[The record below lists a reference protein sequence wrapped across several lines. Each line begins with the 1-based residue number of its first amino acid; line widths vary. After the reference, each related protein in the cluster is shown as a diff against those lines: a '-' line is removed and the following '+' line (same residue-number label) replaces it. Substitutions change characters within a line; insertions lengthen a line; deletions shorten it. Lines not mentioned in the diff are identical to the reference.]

1 MKSFIKLRF
10 VSVAL
15 FALVAI
21 NVHAYEL
28 IEGVLENSK
37 IYPGTVHKFSVSIPA
52 DYDASYDAAL
62 FVGLDG
68 VMCDAP
74 GVFDNLIA
82 EGSMPMTIGV
92 YLIPGVIK
100 DENGEVLRYNR
111 SNEFDAT
118 DARFAEFLETELLPA
133 VKSMT
138 TPDGK
143 AINISDNPQLHA
155 IYGLSSGGIAAFNAA
170 WHRPDL
176 FGKVFMG
183 CATLVPMR
191 GGHNLQAI
199 VRKHEP
205 KPIKIMLQD
214 TFHDTWNPLFGSWYE
229 ANVLMAS
236 ALEFAGYDVKT
247 DWVEGGHSPAR
258 ACEIFPDVMRWLWS
272 SADSSRTTSNNLLA
286 PMLIKGEDW
295 EEYRGEKVTL
305 SPGAGMHRAVYP
317 DGTIVASCGDEKTNF
332 LNQSI
337 INKQGEEENLQR
349 FYWLHTYD
357 NTALEVGGMAFDG
370 DGNLWAVTN
379 AGIQICD
386 QNGRVRGILSLPNGI
401 EVEKTGISILQGKDE
416 GVSQVIL
423 ITPNGKSLFKRNFI
437 LRYPQQGVRPASQG
451 QG

>member
-1 MKSFIKLRF
+1 MNICFKIVFAALLSLVYVNVSGYTLLDGKLE
-10 VSVAL
+10 SS
-15 FALVAI
+15 
-21 NVHAYEL
+21 E
-28 IEGVLENSK
+28 
-37 IYPGTVHKFSVSIPA
+37 IYPGTVHSFNVSVP
-52 DYDASYDAAL
+52 DNYDAQADAAL

-68 VMCDAP
+68 IMCDAP
-74 GVFDNLIA
+74 TVFDNLIA
-82 EGSMPMTIGV
+82 EGVMPVTIGV

-118 DARFAEFLETELLPA
+118 DGRFAKFLEEELIPA
-133 VKSMT
+133 VKKMIL
-138 TPDGK
+138 PDGK
-143 AINISDNPQLHA
+143 SIRITDNPKMRA

-191 GGHNLQAI
+191 GGHSLQAI

-229 ANVLMAS
+229 ANLLMAS

-258 ACEIFPDVMRWLWS
+258 ACEIFPQVMRWLWNPV
-272 SADSSRTTSNNLLA
+272 DSSRVTENNLLS
-286 PMLIKGEDW
+286 PMLIKGNDW
-295 EEYRGEKVTL
+295 EKTDNRKVKL
-305 SPGAGMHRAVYP
+305 SFGADMRHAIYP
-317 DGTIVASCGDEKTNF
+317 DGTLVASYDDEKSNF

-337 INKQGEEENLQR
+337 VTSDGEKYLQR

-357 NTALEVGGMAFDG
+357 NTALQVGGMAFDG
-370 DGNLWAVTN
+370 DGNLWIVTN

-386 QNGRVRGILSLPNGI
+386 QNGRVRGILSVPRDIDTRNI
-401 EVEKTGISILQGKDE
+401 GISILPGKE
-416 GVSQVIL
+416 SGLSNVYL
-423 ITPNGKSLFKRNFI
+423 IKPDGTPLYVRTFN
-437 LRYPQQGVRPASQG
+437 LRYPQKGNRPVSQG

>member
-1 MKSFIKLRF
+1 MCAIA
-10 VSVAL
+10 SVNA
-15 FALVAI
+15 
-21 NVHAYEL
+21 HAYEM
-28 IEGVLENSK
+28 IEGVLENST
-37 IYPGTVHKFSVSIPA
+37 IYPGTVHKFSVTIPNG
-52 DYDASYDAAL
+52 YDATSEAAL

-82 EGSMPMTIGV
+82 EGAMPTTIGV

-100 DENGEVLRYNR
+100 DESGEVLRYNR

-133 VKSMT
+133 VKKMT
-138 TPDGK
+138 TPAGK
-143 AINISDNPQLHA
+143 PIKISDNPQMHA

-236 ALEFAGYDVKT
+236 ALEFAGYDVKS

-258 ACEIFPDVMRWLWS
+258 ACEIFPDVMRWLWNP
-272 SADSSRTTSNNLLA
+272 ADSSRATSNNLLA
-286 PMLIKGEDW
+286 PMLINGEEW
-295 EEYRGEKVTL
+295 VECGGEQMSL
-305 SPGAGMHRAVYP
+305 STGAGMRRAIYP
-317 DGTIVASCGDEKTNF
+317 DGTLVASCGDEKSNF

-337 INKQGEEENLQR
+337 INKQGKEENLQR
-349 FYWLHTYD
+349 FYWLHSYD
-357 NTALEVGGMAFDG
+357 NAAVQIGGMAFAG
-370 DGNLWAVTN
+370 AGNLWVLTN

-386 QNGRVRGILSLPNGI
+386 QNGRVRGILSIPSGI
-401 EVEKTGISILQGKDE
+401 EVDKTGISILPSEEDGI
-416 GVSQVIL
+416 SQVIL
-423 ITPNGKSLFKRNFI
+423 IAPSGKSLYKRNFR
-437 LRYPQQGVRPASQG
+437 LSHPQQGIRPASQG